1 MALRLKMLTNQ
12 ENLFKVMNLILNRKV
27 DSPFPCHDSDQELA
41 DDFGHFFV
49 EKISNID
56 QKVNQAVCYLTET
69 RPISESR
76 MFHTKLSCF
85 TPLLTRDVCQLMK
98 EAPNKSCQLDPLPT
112 WLL

>member
-1 MALRLKMLTNQ
+1 MLTNQ

-41 DDFGHFFV
+41 DDFGHFDL
-49 EKISNID
+49 KISNID
-56 QKVNQAVCYLTET
+56 QQVNQAICSTLTET

-76 MFHTKLSCF
+76 MFHTELSCF
-85 TPLLTRDVCQLMK
+85 IPLLTRDVCQLMK